1 MTGIRQ
7 PPVPYTLA
15 HLGKPYD
22 LVNVPEE
29 CPNLTNTCQVITI
42 CCPLILMKKISNKKM
57 YCREN
62 HVAQADCVYLME
74 GEVTLANKF

>member
-1 MTGIRQ
+1 MGSLLQRTTSSGQTGRGEVTPLNINFKERCFHRSKVQGADKMTGIRQ

-29 CPNLTNTCQVITI
+29 CPNLTNTCQV
-42 CCPLILMKKISNKKM
+42 N
-57 YCREN
+57 
-62 HVAQADCVYLME
+62 
-74 GEVTLANKF
+74 